1 MEGNPHLQFCRQSFQ
16 EKFSRGLPRNPRKN
30 TTWLYDKCWGLQ
42 WCPRIYRSQI
52 PSLIYTTSSM
62 LVASPFS
69 SLVSV
74 FEKLSSTQIMAL
86 EDAQID
92 PNKYKKMVSKAVQQD
107 SLMGRE
113 LTNRSEFGYK
123 DEDILLAIVSNRLDW
138 EIGFDE
144 IEFINKHLRQTRE

>member
-1 MEGNPHLQFCRQSFQ
+1 MMNYRSFEPFKGRYIDTPEGLRIWNFDGREVPIYNFAASHFKKSSLKDFLKILEKIQPGFMINVGGYNGVQ
-16 EKFSRGLPRNPRKN
+16 EF
-30 TTWLYDKCWGLQ
+30 
-42 WCPRIYRSQI
+42 IASQI

-62 LVASPFS
+62 LLPSPFS

-107 SLMGRE
+107 SLMG
-113 LTNRSEFGYK
+113 
-123 DEDILLAIVSNRLDW
+123 
-138 EIGFDE
+138 
-144 IEFINKHLRQTRE
+144 